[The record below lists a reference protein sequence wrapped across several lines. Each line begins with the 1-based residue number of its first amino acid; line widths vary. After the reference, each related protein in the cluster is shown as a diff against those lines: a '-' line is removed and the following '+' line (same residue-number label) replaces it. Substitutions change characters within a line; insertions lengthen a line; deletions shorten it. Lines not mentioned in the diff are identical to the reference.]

1 MRGRTYR
8 YFNDPLFAFGYGMSY
23 TQFEIGKAE
32 VKPDGDGFVITVPVS
47 NKGQRS
53 GTEIV
58 QVYLR
63 DLSDNDGPLKSLRGF
78 KRVDVKPGTTVQA
91 EIKLPR
97 EAFEF
102 FDASTNTMR
111 IKPGRYEMMYGNS
124 SLDSCLKTKILL
136 LD

>member
-1 MRGRTYR
+1 
-8 YFNDPLFAFGYGMSY
+8 MSY

-97 EAFEF
+97 ESFEF

-124 SLDSCLKTKILL
+124 SLDSCLKTEILL

>member
-8 YFNDPLFAFGYGMSY
+8 YFNEPLFAFGYGMSY

-32 VKPDGDGFVITVPVS
+32 VKQDGGGFVVTVPVS
-47 NKGQRS
+47 NKGQCS

-78 KRVDVKPGTTVQA
+78 KRVEVKPGTTVQA

-97 EAFEF
+97 ESFEF

-124 SLDSCLKTKILL
+124 SLDSCLKTEILL